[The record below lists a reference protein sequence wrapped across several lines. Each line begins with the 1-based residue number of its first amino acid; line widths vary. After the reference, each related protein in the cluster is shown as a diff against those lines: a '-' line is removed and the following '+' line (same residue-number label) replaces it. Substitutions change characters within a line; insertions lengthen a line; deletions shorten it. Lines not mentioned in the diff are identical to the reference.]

1 MPLDGSA
8 IIWRPQPGPQ
18 EALLSCP
25 AEEIFFGGARGGGK
39 TAGAI
44 GAWLDH
50 SGRYGA
56 AAQGIFFRRRYKDL
70 EGVYLQMVRF
80 FRPLGALW
88 NKTSATWTFPNG
100 AILRLRHLW
109 DERDADGYQGHE
121 YSFLCF
127 EEAGQWP
134 TAKPVDM
141 LRATLRGTALPGMR
155 KLLLLT
161 GNPGGAG
168 HLWLKA
174 RYITPARLG
183 YRPIRDPETGE
194 ARVFIP
200 SRLEDNAILLA
211 ADPNYARRLQMLGSK
226 TLVKAWLKGDWDIV
240 AGGAF
245 DEVWSPERQVLPADF
260 TPPAGWRYRRA
271 FDWGSTRP
279 SALGIWAISD
289 GTPPASMPDARFPKG
304 SMVLMRELYTVEK
317 DNAGEAIPNTG
328 TGWENPK
335 LGREI
340 ARTCLG
346 LRFDGSVA
354 DPSIFTRQG
363 GPSILEQ
370 MQTGLRE
377 MGDTGGWIKADNGR
391 IAGWAAMRTML
402 RQSSEPVP
410 EAAGMWITEGCT
422 EWLRTVPVLQRDKDK
437 PDDVD
442 TEGEDHHGDQT
453 RYAVQAGARRAAG
466 VAPVNV
472 R

>member
-1 MPLDGSA
+1 MPLDAAGFVF
-8 IIWRPQPGPQ
+8 RPQPGPQ

-50 SGRYGA
+50 CGRYGA

-70 EGVYLQMVRF
+70 EGAYLQMVRF
-80 FRPLGALW
+80 FRPLGAIW
-88 NKTSATWTFPNG
+88 NKTAGTWTFPNG

-109 DERDADGYQGHE
+109 DERDAESYQGHE
-121 YSFLCF
+121 YTFLCF

-134 TAKPVDM
+134 SSKPVDM
-141 LRATLRGTALPGMR
+141 LRATLRSVSGAK

-183 YRPIRDPETGE
+183 YRAIRDPDTGDV
-194 ARVFIP
+194 RVFIP
-200 SRLEDNAILLA
+200 SRLEDNAILQA
-211 ADPNYARRLQMLGSK
+211 ADPSYARRLQQLGSK
-226 TLVKAWLKGDWDIV
+226 TLVRAWLKGDWDIV
-240 AGGAF
+240 AGGFF
-245 DEVWSPERQVLPADF
+245 DDVWNPERQVLPADF
-260 TPPAGWRYRRA
+260 TPPAGWTYRRG
-271 FDWGSTRP
+271 FDWGSSRP
-279 SALGIWAISD
+279 AALAVMAVSD
-289 GTPPASMPDARFPKG
+289 GTSPEAMPEVRFPKG
-304 SMVLMRELYTVEK
+304 SMVLCRELYTAQR
-317 DNAGEAIPNTG
+317 DDHGEAMPNVG
-328 TGWENPK
+328 AGWENPK
-335 LGREI
+335 LGREV

-363 GPSILEQ
+363 GPSIYEQ
-370 MQTGLRE
+370 MQAGLRE
-377 MGDTGGWIKADNGR
+377 LGDTALWTRADNNR
-391 IAGWAAMRTML
+391 VAGWGTMRGML
-402 RQSSEPVP
+402 RQSAEPVP
-410 EAAGMWITEGCT
+410 EGPGLWVLESCTDWI
-422 EWLRTVPVLQRDKDK
+422 RTVPVLQRDKDK

-442 TEGEDHHGDQT
+442 TEGEDHHGDAT
-453 RYAVQAGARRAAG
+453 RYVVHTAARRSAS
-466 VAPVNV
+466 VAPVIV